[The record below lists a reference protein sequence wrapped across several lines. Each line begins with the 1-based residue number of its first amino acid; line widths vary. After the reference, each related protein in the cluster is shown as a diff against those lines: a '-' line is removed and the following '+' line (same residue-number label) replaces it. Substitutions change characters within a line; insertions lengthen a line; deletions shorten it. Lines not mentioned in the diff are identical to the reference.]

1 MSKFPVEYNQ
11 QDSNAV
17 VDAVN
22 YVLSGPSG
30 LGQNFSGF
38 SGYNTVYLT
47 GNDRAPFTTFSVSVN
62 TLGGETT
69 SSLTVDSTDN
79 IRVGDYVTG
88 PGIAAGATVVSID
101 SVAMTV
107 TLSAA
112 NTGSVSGLITFSPV
126 TGANLYVAPIA
137 IATVVYLSPFVVKAT
152 FVTPQA
158 APPYTLGQNVTISG
172 NSKAS
177 YNKRYGGPGATECT
191 TTYVVLRDT
200 SSIANP
206 GTGTGGTLT
215 FANTLQPPVPPALP
229 PADIVGTTINNWI
242 QTDCIGYATVTGG
255 TDRVF
260 ISAQM
265 DQVISYV
272 ATAASDLRITVAIN
286 RYLARNINTVSN
298 PQFRFAFDGTVAERT
313 YIRSGLTG
321 SGTLNNIE
329 TIFATFIDQPPPNYY
344 LYRLEVLFR
353 VVNDSGALQ
362 ISQDKVDVR
371 ALSSQVV
378 KS

>member
-1 MSKFPVEYNQ
+1 MSTFPLTYNK
-11 QDSNAV
+11 QDNNAV
-17 VDAVN
+17 IDAVN

-38 SGYNTVYLT
+38 SDYNTVYLT
-47 GNDRAPFTTFSVSVN
+47 GNDRTPFTTFSVSVN
-62 TLGGETT
+62 SLGGSGT
-69 SSLTVDSTDN
+69 SQLTVDSTEGIN
-79 IRVGDYVTG
+79 LNDYVTG
-88 PGIAAGATVVSID
+88 PSIGTNAQVSSID
-101 SVAMTV
+101 AVNNIIGLSV
-107 TLSAA
+107 A

-137 IATVVYLSPFVVKAT
+137 IATVVYQSSFVVKAT

-158 APPYTLGQNVTISG
+158 TPPYTLGQNVTITG

-177 YNKRYGGPGATECT
+177 YNKKYSGGGATECT
-191 TTYVVLRDT
+191 TTYVVLR
-200 SSIANP
+200 SNVSIANP

-215 FANTLQPPVPPALP
+215 FSNTLQPPAGSALP
-229 PADIVGTTINNWI
+229 PANIQNQINNWT

-260 ISAQM
+260 ISGQL

-286 RYLARNINTVSN
+286 RYLARNINTVNN
-298 PQFRFAFDGTVAERT
+298 PQLRYTFDDTIAQRT
-313 YIRSGLTG
+313 YLRSGLTG
-321 SGTLNNIE
+321 SGTLTNIE
-329 TIFATFIDQPPPNYY
+329 TIFSTFIDQPPPNYY

-353 VVNDSGALQ
+353 VVNDSGSLQ
-362 ISQDKVDVR
+362 VNQDKVDVR

-378 KS
+378 KT